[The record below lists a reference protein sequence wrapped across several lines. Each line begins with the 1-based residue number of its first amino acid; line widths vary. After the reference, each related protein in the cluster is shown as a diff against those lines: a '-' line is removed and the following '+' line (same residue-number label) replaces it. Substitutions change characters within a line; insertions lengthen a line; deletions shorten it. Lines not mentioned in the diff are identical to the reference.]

1 MQKRLLHIVTLLL
14 WIIMSV
20 HAQKYEYWLD
30 GDYNH
35 RTVSA
40 YNGGDISAN
49 LDVSDLKPGLHFYNI
64 RIQYDN
70 GLWGPVNR
78 YLFMMPEGTTI
89 LPMAIEYWIDDK
101 SPVIRPASGS
111 TITLTSDVSML
122 EPGNHLFSCRV
133 LATNGTWSDIHS
145 REFTI
150 DILPVEISGAI
161 IEYYIDSDPGYG
173 KGTLVTA
180 IENSDNEF
188 DVDLTDTKPGAH
200 VLYVRT
206 YDGQG
211 HWSSTA
217 SHPLYVRNPVSIAEV
232 EYFVDADPGK
242 GKGVSVSLP
251 EKLSEPF
258 DLMIP
263 TDGLLYGEH
272 LFGIR
277 AKGSDGIW
285 TYESVKSFTL
295 DKIIGD
301 INNDGRVNAADIVEL
316 VKYIISN
323 PSGNDTSADVN
334 GDGAVNNADI
344 EQIVNII
351 MGQ

>member
-111 TITLTSDVSML
+111 TVTLTSDVSML

-217 SHPLYVRNPVSIAEV
+217 SHPLYVRNPVSISEV

-285 TYESVKSFTL
+285 TYESAKSFTL
-295 DKIIGD
+295 DKNIGD